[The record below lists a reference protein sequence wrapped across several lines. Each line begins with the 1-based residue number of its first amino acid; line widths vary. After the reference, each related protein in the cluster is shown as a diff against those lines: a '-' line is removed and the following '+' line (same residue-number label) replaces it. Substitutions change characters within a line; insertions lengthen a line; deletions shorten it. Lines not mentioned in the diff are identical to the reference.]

1 MTVLS
6 TALGVAAPLLLPRQ
20 LTHWAGALLFC
31 GFGVQMLHKS
41 ARSPPAGEG
50 GSEELEE
57 VEGELKQS
65 SAEKRYGQY
74 SRYLSPVL
82 AQAFVMTFLAEWGDR
97 SQVCSGTLLSL
108 RHQRRLTPLCRSPP
122 SPWARIT
129 TRWASAWAAAR
140 GTPRQLRWQ
149 WSAGA
154 TWPAASASER
164 WASPAA
170 PRSFSSASS
179 RAWRVRAAA
188 GFIGCGHVSRSPSP
202 DRPDEGHHRPGAALL
217 ARQPP
222 CAGGRTGGV
231 VGETDCA
238 FRL

>member
-65 SAEKRYGQY
+65 SADKRYGQY

-97 SQVCSGTLLSL
+97 SQARSWHSPLSAPSAPSHAAVQIATITMGADYNALGICVGGSAGHATATALAVVGGRYLASSISERAMGFAGGATFLLFGIL
-108 RHQRRLTPLCRSPP
+108 ACLEGACGCWLHRLWARLTLSFSRQTRRRTSPP
-122 SPWARIT
+122 RRCPPGWPAT
-129 TRWASAWAAAR
+129 
-140 GTPRQLRWQ
+140 LRWR
-149 WSAGA
+149 ADG
-154 TWPAASASER
+154 R
-164 WASPAA
+164 
-170 PRSFSSASS
+170 RSG
-179 RAWRVRAAA
+179 R
-188 GFIGCGHVSRSPSP
+188 
-202 DRPDEGHHRPGAALL
+202 DRL
-217 ARQPP
+217 
-222 CAGGRTGGV
+222 
-231 VGETDCA
+231 
-238 FRL
+238 